1 MDKFTF
7 PRGGFTESISAVT
20 IDWNGPEEEPERER
34 RREELEKR
42 LRLYIYT
49 DGRSEHN
56 RRQMFILVWA
66 KKKRKRPYSA
76 AVPYREPNGKR
87 ETKTLAATTV
97 ASAVRVC

>member
-20 IDWNGPEEEPERER
+20 IDSNERE
-34 RREELEKR
+34 REELEKR
-42 LRLYIYT
+42 LLYIYT